1 MLRLATR
8 RVARPLA
15 SAVGRRGLCAPAET
29 APVLTEIRAE
39 IESMK
44 AQIAMK
50 PDESLYTADSFDAA
64 LKSGK
69 VDMSMLSSTLD
80 TIDPAAR
87 KLAMKCVSDANMMA
101 KTKESEEAIMADYD
115 WSVWE
120 KKGLDPETI
129 AEVKAIMEKGIA
141 DEAAMLPELMK
152 EQGIEELE
160 KSVKDAFN
168 GPDGFLEVRTP
179 PPPPSSPLL
188 LCPAPL
194 SRMIVAEPS
203 HSLTPPLPSPQ
214 QMASKEEAAAKAG
227 MATCLAAMEKLE
239 VDAVGLREVT
249 IAEIL
254 EREPELREEI
264 EEEIKNNNW
273 GY

>member
-1 MLRLATR
+1 MPRLRRRRGGPDFFRMHFGPFGGRHQLLRLYFHGFMHTSQYYSRRSPISLSRMLRLATR

-194 SRMIVAEPS
+194 S
-203 HSLTPPLPSPQ
+203 
-214 QMASKEEAAAKAG
+214 
-227 MATCLAAMEKLE
+227 LE
-239 VDAVGLREVT
+239 
-249 IAEIL
+249 
-254 EREPELREEI
+254 
-264 EEEIKNNNW
+264 
-273 GY
+273 